1 MNIKKISHQLTS
13 ISMAAM
19 LAMTLSSFQYTDV
32 LEEERR
38 HTGEEENYS
47 CIEVPSSVEFC
58 GKRIDLSRYDRHERM
73 DRELLAFSYMHSTS
87 IQMLKRANRYFPV
100 VEPILKKNNIP
111 DDFKYLMI
119 IESGGNPTARS
130 YAGAVGLWQ
139 FMPATAKSYGLEV
152 NRYIDE
158 RYDIE
163 KATEAACEYF
173 HEAYRLYGNWES
185 VAASYNAGKGRIS
198 QQLSK
203 QDVTTSLDLYLVEET
218 ARYVYRILA
227 AKIMFS
233 DPSKFGFRLRE
244 SDLYPQIPYT
254 IIKTNK
260 TIEDLAA
267 FAKQHG
273 ITYSILKNM
282 NPWLRDSS
290 MPCTGRKTYS
300 IKIPTKQGLYYNP
313 KETEA
318 HMKSTIYP
326 QKR

>member
-1 MNIKKISHQLTS
+1 MTS
-13 ISMAAM
+13 RKVVYRLWVLSIAFFMT
-19 LAMTLSSFQYTDV
+19 MTLSSFSVTETPD
-32 LEEERR
+32 E
-38 HTGEEENYS
+38 GMAYS
-47 CIEVPSSVEFC
+47 CIEVPTSVEFC
-58 GKRIDLSRYDRHERM
+58 GKRIDLSRFDRHERM
-73 DRELLAFSYMHSTS
+73 DRELLAFAYMHSTS

-152 NRYIDE
+152 NGFIDE

-163 KATEAACEYF
+163 KATEAACKYF
-173 HEAYRLYGNWES
+173 HEAYELYGNWES

-203 QDVTTSLDLYLVEET
+203 QDVTTSLDLHLVEET

-227 AKIMFS
+227 AKMMFA
-233 DPSKFGFRLRE
+233 DPAKFGFRLRE

-254 IIKTNK
+254 VVKTNQ
-260 TIEDLAA
+260 TIDNLSD
-267 FAKQHG
+267 FAQKHG
-273 ITYSILKNM
+273 ITYAILKNM
-282 NPWLRDSS
+282 NPWLRDTS
-290 MPCTGRKTYS
+290 MPCSGRKTYS

-313 KETEA
+313 KNTEA
-318 HMKSTIYP
+318 HMKSTIHP
-326 QKR
+326 SKR